1 MMPDDSLAGRHSD
14 LPLDQ
19 LREGARDGVR
29 QLAARTI
36 DAAAAAFAAGDP
48 EAAKTHVESMFS
60 LAYDC
65 GYNRG
70 KSDATPDRLPRHAEC
85 PACGWC
91 GRVST
96 LARDPSRERAL
107 GIDGAPS
114 DSRPAYCPN
123 CGHRLGR

>member
-1 MMPDDSLAGRHSD
+1 MGENGKPDS
-14 LPLDQ
+14 
-19 LREGARDGVR
+19 GVGSER
-29 QLAARTI
+29 NAVRRLAARAV
-36 DAAAAAFAAGDP
+36 DVAAAAFAAGDP
-48 EAAKTHVESMFS
+48 EVAESHIGSLFA

-70 KSDATPDRLPRHAEC
+70 KSDATPDRLPRHVEC
-85 PACGWC
+85 PVCGWC

-114 DSRPAYCPN
+114 DSRAAYCPN
-123 CGHRLGR
+123 CGHRLDC

>member
-1 MMPDDSLAGRHSD
+1 MGENDKPDSGAGS
-14 LPLDQ
+14 
-19 LREGARDGVR
+19 ERDAVR
-29 QLAARTI
+29 RLAARAV

-48 EAAKTHVESMFS
+48 EVAESHMGSLFA

-70 KSDATPDRLPRHAEC
+70 KSDATPDRLPRHVEC
-85 PACGWC
+85 PVCGWC

-107 GIDGAPS
+107 GADGTSS

-123 CGHRLGR
+123 CGHRLDC